1 MSEKPENPAEM
12 ALELVKAAIQI
23 DAELYPIILVD
34 ALAYVIAVDEQ
45 DLDRA
50 IERLKASYST
60 IATAHAV
67 VNKGAGRA

>member
-1 MSEKPENPAEM
+1 MSVASDNQTQ
-12 ALELVKAAIQI
+12 LVIELVEAAVRIHP
-23 DAELYPIILVD
+23 ERYPNLLVD
-34 ALAYVIAVDEQ
+34 ALAYVIVLDEQ

-67 VNKGAGRA
+67 VTQGAGRA